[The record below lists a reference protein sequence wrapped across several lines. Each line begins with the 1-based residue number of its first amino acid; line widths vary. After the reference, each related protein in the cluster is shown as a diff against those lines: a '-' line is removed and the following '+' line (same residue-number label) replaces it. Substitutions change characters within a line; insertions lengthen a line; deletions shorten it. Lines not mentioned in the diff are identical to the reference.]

1 MPVLHLIAL
10 ALAGPLEGRVHRHAG
25 HSRHGDAGRQ
35 DSQEFTGDGYKEES
49 ALQSLCLSGGAEG
62 WSEAACCASGMA
74 LVGPNGEP
82 LSGDGSMG
90 GKTPK
95 NRTGGGKRRRNGRW
109 SPNETTSLINL
120 VRQYGKGK
128 WKKILEEGGPVFNNR
143 SQVQPKSSR
152 PIILQRPRLPLGTEE
167 LCVNEYT
174 TKASASTLCHPVLL
188 KCKVITEGACLY
200 E

>member
-1 MPVLHLIAL
+1 M
-10 ALAGPLEGRVHRHAG
+10 
-25 HSRHGDAGRQ
+25 
-35 DSQEFTGDGYKEES
+35 
-49 ALQSLCLSGGAEG
+49 
-62 WSEAACCASGMA
+62 
-74 LVGPNGEP
+74 GPNGEP

-143 SQVQPKSSR
+143 SQVQLDSESWR
-152 PIILQRPRLPLGTEE
+152 LLQVP
-167 LCVNEYT
+167 
-174 TKASASTLCHPVLL
+174 LCHPVML
-188 KCKVITEGACLY
+188 KCRLITKQTCLC

>member
-10 ALAGPLEGRVHRHAG
+10 ALVGCLEGRDYRHAR
-25 HSRHGDAGRQ
+25 HSRHGDAGRH
-35 DSQEFTGDGYKEES
+35 DSQECTGDGYEEKS

-62 WSEAACCASGMA
+62 WIEAACCASGMA

-152 PIILQRPRLPLGTEE
+152 PSILQRPRLPLGTEE
-167 LCVNEYT
+167 L
-174 TKASASTLCHPVLL
+174 
-188 KCKVITEGACLY
+188 
-200 E
+200 